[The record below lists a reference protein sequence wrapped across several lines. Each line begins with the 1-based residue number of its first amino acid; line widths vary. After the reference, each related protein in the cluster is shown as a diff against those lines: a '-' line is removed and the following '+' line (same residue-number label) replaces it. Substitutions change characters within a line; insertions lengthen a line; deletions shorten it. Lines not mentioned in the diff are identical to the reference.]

1 MFRLPGMLEGLLQRH
16 GTTLPGGAED
26 EIPLIKRD
34 LEEIITILKGLGGA
48 GRSKMAVSCWT
59 KEVRELSY
67 DMEDFID
74 EYEHVR
80 SRSSMPRRNRKV
92 TWRPRR
98 SNTTLPYW
106 LHEQLRQRL
115 WTANKIR
122 EFSVRAQEAL
132 RRHVIYQLGSI
143 TASTSG
149 ARRADASSSSRLP
162 ATRLHDDVLVGIDA
176 SMDKLEEWLMTMHD
190 YEEHQKLGLNNLK
203 SLTLLPTASF
213 YANSLD
219 QSSATVMT
227 VSSDD
232 ISNAFSTLTLIQRL
246 EFSPHICIFS
256 CLPKCIGQLTKL
268 CILKIG
274 VGKMVSNCVDV
285 LKGLPA
291 LSVLSLYV
299 HYKPAETIVIGKA
312 GFPVLK
318 YFMFKCRDPM
328 LKFEADAMPN
338 LRKLMLGF
346 SAQRADQVAIPFGIE
361 HLSGLKEV
369 YAKVVAAGYEEP
381 DRRATELAFR
391 NAMRMHAGC
400 CRVIVTCVN
409 KSFRSKEDQSSV
421 PREERATLK
430 QRKMKEVSNEHV
442 QIMENTVKEA
452 VQNPDSRFML
462 SEWNMLLLL
471 RNKLDTQNDDIT
483 SGIPVVNPYSLD
495 PWKLGAIC
503 METGEPQFY
512 FRPLQE
518 AKDGPAP
525 SGYWRETGSTEYIYS
540 AKRLPIGMKRTMEFY
555 HGSAP
560 SGEKIT
566 WKMVQS
572 THA

>member
-1 MFRLPGMLEGLLQRH
+1 
-16 GTTLPGGAED
+16 
-26 EIPLIKRD
+26 
-34 LEEIITILKGLGGA
+34 
-48 GRSKMAVSCWT
+48 
-59 KEVRELSY
+59 
-67 DMEDFID
+67 
-74 EYEHVR
+74 
-80 SRSSMPRRNRKV
+80 
-92 TWRPRR
+92 
-98 SNTTLPYW
+98 
-106 LHEQLRQRL
+106 
-115 WTANKIR
+115 
-122 EFSVRAQEAL
+122 
-132 RRHVIYQLGSI
+132 
-143 TASTSG
+143 
-149 ARRADASSSSRLP
+149 
-162 ATRLHDDVLVGIDA
+162 
-176 SMDKLEEWLMTMHD
+176 
-190 YEEHQKLGLNNLK
+190 
-203 SLTLLPTASF
+203 
-213 YANSLD
+213 
-219 QSSATVMT
+219 MT

-268 CILKIG
+268 CSLKIG

-285 LKGLPA
+285 LKGLRA

-409 KSFRSKEDQSSV
+409 KSFWSKEDQSSV

-452 VQNPDSRFML
+452 VQNPDSRFI

-471 RNKLDTQNDDIT
+471 RNKLDYHNDDIT

-495 PWKLGAIC
+495 PWKLG
-503 METGEPQFY
+503 GSFG
-512 FRPLQE
+512 L
-518 AKDGPAP
+518 AP
-525 SGYWRETGSTEYIYS
+525 VKLESLFNT
-540 AKRLPIGMKRTMEFY
+540 
-555 HGSAP
+555 
-560 SGEKIT
+560 
-566 WKMVQS
+566 
-572 THA
+572 